1 MNFTEVRFHDVRTVQ
16 GELIRVFRSLKWLTG
31 PEEDQLRCSRRTD
44 AGVHV
49 RVNGGIVDLDR
60 TLWGALSP
68 RKMIRAV
75 DDRLDANIAFLTV
88 TEVDLDFNPRMARH
102 RVYRY
107 RLEAMEF
114 WVEPELEAFKRWLKH
129 FVGTYDARNFARLE
143 EGKNPVRTVLDAKP
157 WMDGDRLMGFEIKG
171 EAFLWNQVR
180 RVANALFRLSVGEL
194 EEHQVVSAIQE
205 PMTSVDF
212 GVASPEWLVLWGVR
226 GTTPSPRGKPRHRV
240 HTPSHGPNRRAYPE
254 RSLAASSA
262 ARTQSH
268 AVQRVGRN
276 RHVARGV
283 PPITVR
289 W

>member
-1 MNFTEVRFHDVRTVQ
+1 
-16 GELIRVFRSLKWLTG
+16 
-31 PEEDQLRCSRRTD
+31 
-44 AGVHV
+44 
-49 RVNGGIVDLDR
+49 
-60 TLWGALSP
+60 
-68 RKMIRAV
+68 
-75 DDRLDANIAFLTV
+75 
-88 TEVDLDFNPRMARH
+88 
-102 RVYRY
+102 
-107 RLEAMEF
+107 MEF

-212 GVASPEWLVLWGVR
+212 GVAPPEWLVLWGVAWDDAPLPEESH
-226 GTTPSPRGKPRHRV
+226 TTVFTP
-240 HTPSHGPNRRAYPE
+240 PSHGPNRRAYPE

-276 RHVARGV
+276 RHIARGV
-283 PPITVR
+283 PPITVK

>member
-1 MNFTEVRFHDVRTVQ
+1 
-16 GELIRVFRSLKWLTG
+16 
-31 PEEDQLRCSRRTD
+31 
-44 AGVHV
+44 
-49 RVNGGIVDLDR
+49 
-60 TLWGALSP
+60 
-68 RKMIRAV
+68 
-75 DDRLDANIAFLTV
+75 
-88 TEVDLDFNPRMARH
+88 MARH

-205 PMTSVDF
+205 PMTSVEF
-212 GVASPEWLVLWGVR
+212 GVAPPEWLVLWGVPWDDA
-226 GTTPSPRGKPRHRV
+226 PS
-240 HTPSHGPNRRAYPE
+240 E
-254 RSLAASSA
+254 E
-262 ARTQSH
+262 SH
-268 AVQRVGRN
+268 ATVFTPPTGRTAERTRKGRWRKRHSTNSRPCCSTSGPKSARCPWCTTDHSEMVMRSPSLSSN
-276 RHVARGV
+276 RSRRNAVE
-283 PPITVR
+283 ITSTTSTWR
-289 W
+289 SGRE